1 MHTFIQALR
10 ENIWHKIVQHFQEKA
25 EIWVFC
31 GFGTSH
37 MCHGNRA
44 ATFPRNYAG
53 IDGVEGARGPA
64 AAAQG
69 EMLTVPAPYISTRH
83 RTAPV
88 TETPGKQPSKQ
99 LSRQESQQE
108 LNSYFA
114 KSNTTELVKMTST
127 ATSERSGRIPDLKTT
142 TSVSSSTSSAASTGT
157 QESSLLVS
165 KHPLLCSL
173 LSSPSPQQLV
183 VTPRRQQSQ
192 EVGVG
197 GGWRSP
203 E

>member
-1 MHTFIQALR
+1 M
-10 ENIWHKIVQHFQEKA
+10 
-25 EIWVFC
+25 
-31 GFGTSH
+31 G
-37 MCHGNRA
+37 
-44 ATFPRNYAG
+44 
-53 IDGVEGARGPA
+53 
-64 AAAQG
+64 
-69 EMLTVPAPYISTRH
+69 
-83 RTAPV
+83 V

-142 TSVSSSTSSAASTGT
+142 TSVSSSTSSATSTGT

>member
-1 MHTFIQALR
+1 MGQRLPANNRRSGCPSRRPTGIILILRKATLQA
-10 ENIWHKIVQHFQEKA
+10 
-25 EIWVFC
+25 
-31 GFGTSH
+31 
-37 MCHGNRA
+37 
-44 ATFPRNYAG
+44 
-53 IDGVEGARGPA
+53 
-64 AAAQG
+64 
-69 EMLTVPAPYISTRH
+69 
-83 RTAPV
+83 
-88 TETPGKQPSKQ
+88 
-99 LSRQESQQE
+99 
-108 LNSYFA
+108 
-114 KSNTTELVKMTST
+114 ELVKMSST

-142 TSVSSSTSSAASTGT
+142 TSVSSSTSSATSTGT

>member
-1 MHTFIQALR
+1 M
-10 ENIWHKIVQHFQEKA
+10 
-25 EIWVFC
+25 
-31 GFGTSH
+31 GT
-37 MCHGNRA
+37 
-44 ATFPRNYAG
+44 
-53 IDGVEGARGPA
+53 
-64 AAAQG
+64 Q
-69 EMLTVPAPYISTRH
+69 
-83 RTAPV
+83 
-88 TETPGKQPSKQ
+88 TPGKQPSKQ

-127 ATSERSGRIPDLKTT
+127 ATSERSVRIPDLKTT
-142 TSVSSSTSSAASTGT
+142 TSVSSSTSTGT

>member
-1 MHTFIQALR
+1 MGSHT
-10 ENIWHKIVQHFQEKA
+10 
-25 EIWVFC
+25 
-31 GFGTSH
+31 
-37 MCHGNRA
+37 
-44 ATFPRNYAG
+44 
-53 IDGVEGARGPA
+53 D
-64 AAAQG
+64 
-69 EMLTVPAPYISTRH
+69 
-83 RTAPV
+83 
-88 TETPGKQPSKQ
+88 
-99 LSRQESQQE
+99 SRQTTVEAVVQTRKPTGSE
-108 LNSYFA
+108 TFFA

-127 ATSERSGRIPDLKTT
+127 ASSERSGRIPDLKTT

-183 VTPRRQQSQ
+183 VTPTRQQSQ

>member
-1 MHTFIQALR
+1 M
-10 ENIWHKIVQHFQEKA
+10 
-25 EIWVFC
+25 
-31 GFGTSH
+31 G
-37 MCHGNRA
+37 
-44 ATFPRNYAG
+44 
-53 IDGVEGARGPA
+53 
-64 AAAQG
+64 
-69 EMLTVPAPYISTRH
+69 
-83 RTAPV
+83 

-142 TSVSSSTSSAASTGT
+142 TSVSSSTSSAASTRT

-173 LSSPSPQQLV
+173 LSSPSPSSWWSHPEGSRARRSAWEEAGGVRSRDQTSIQLLFIY
-183 VTPRRQQSQ
+183 SW
-192 EVGVG
+192 EHYGIMEG
-197 GGWRSP
+197 LFGNKAF
-203 E
+203 

>member
-1 MHTFIQALR
+1 M
-10 ENIWHKIVQHFQEKA
+10 
-25 EIWVFC
+25 
-31 GFGTSH
+31 GSH
-37 MCHGNRA
+37 R
-44 ATFPRNYAG
+44 
-53 IDGVEGARGPA
+53 D
-64 AAAQG
+64 
-69 EMLTVPAPYISTRH
+69 
-83 RTAPV
+83 
-88 TETPGKQPSKQ
+88 
-99 LSRQESQQE
+99 SRQTTVEAVVQTRKSTGT
-108 LNSYFA
+108 NTCFA

-142 TSVSSSTSSAASTGT
+142 TSVSSSTSSATSTGT

-197 GGWRSP
+197 GGWRS
-203 E
+203 

>member
-1 MHTFIQALR
+1 MGHT
-10 ENIWHKIVQHFQEKA
+10 
-25 EIWVFC
+25 
-31 GFGTSH
+31 
-37 MCHGNRA
+37 
-44 ATFPRNYAG
+44 
-53 IDGVEGARGPA
+53 D
-64 AAAQG
+64 
-69 EMLTVPAPYISTRH
+69 
-83 RTAPV
+83 
-88 TETPGKQPSKQ
+88 
-99 LSRQESQQE
+99 SRQTTVEAVVQTRKPTGAE
-108 LNSYFA
+108 TYFA

-127 ATSERSGRIPDLKTT
+127 ATSERSVRIPDLKTT
-142 TSVSSSTSSAASTGT
+142 TSVSSSTSTGT

-173 LSSPSPQQLV
+173 LSSPSPQQPV

>member
-1 MHTFIQALR
+1 MGR
-10 ENIWHKIVQHFQEKA
+10 
-25 EIWVFC
+25 
-31 GFGTSH
+31 
-37 MCHGNRA
+37 
-44 ATFPRNYAG
+44 
-53 IDGVEGARGPA
+53 D
-64 AAAQG
+64 
-69 EMLTVPAPYISTRH
+69 
-83 RTAPV
+83 
-88 TETPGKQPSKQ
+88 
-99 LSRQESQQE
+99 SRQTTVEAVVQTRNPTGA
-108 LNSYFA
+108 LTYFA

-127 ATSERSGRIPDLKTT
+127 AASERNGRIPDLKTT
-142 TSVSSSTSSAASTGT
+142 TSVSSATSTGT

-203 E
+203 V

>member
-1 MHTFIQALR
+1 M
-10 ENIWHKIVQHFQEKA
+10 
-25 EIWVFC
+25 
-31 GFGTSH
+31 GSH
-37 MCHGNRA
+37 R
-44 ATFPRNYAG
+44 
-53 IDGVEGARGPA
+53 D
-64 AAAQG
+64 
-69 EMLTVPAPYISTRH
+69 
-83 RTAPV
+83 
-88 TETPGKQPSKQ
+88 
-99 LSRQESQQE
+99 SRQTTVEAVVQTRKPTE
-108 LNSYFA
+108 AETYFA
-114 KSNTTELVKMTST
+114 KGNTTELVKMTST

-142 TSVSSSTSSAASTGT
+142 PSVSSSTSSATSTGT

-173 LSSPSPQQLV
+173 LSSPSPQHLV

>member
-1 MHTFIQALR
+1 M
-10 ENIWHKIVQHFQEKA
+10 
-25 EIWVFC
+25 
-31 GFGTSH
+31 G
-37 MCHGNRA
+37 
-44 ATFPRNYAG
+44 
-53 IDGVEGARGPA
+53 
-64 AAAQG
+64 
-69 EMLTVPAPYISTRH
+69 
-83 RTAPV
+83 

-108 LNSYFA
+108 LILILR
-114 KSNTTELVKMTST
+114 KGTLQKLVKMTST

-142 TSVSSSTSSAASTGT
+142 TSVSSSTSRATSTGT
-157 QESSLLVS
+157 QASSLLVS

>member
-1 MHTFIQALR
+1 M
-10 ENIWHKIVQHFQEKA
+10 
-25 EIWVFC
+25 
-31 GFGTSH
+31 G
-37 MCHGNRA
+37 
-44 ATFPRNYAG
+44 
-53 IDGVEGARGPA
+53 
-64 AAAQG
+64 
-69 EMLTVPAPYISTRH
+69 
-83 RTAPV
+83 

-108 LNSYFA
+108 LILILR
-114 KSNTTELVKMTST
+114 KGTLQKLVKMTST
-127 ATSERSGRIPDLKTT
+127 ATSERSGRIPGLKTT
-142 TSVSSSTSSAASTGT
+142 TSVSSSTSGATSTGT

-173 LSSPSPQQLV
+173 LSSPSPQHLV

>member
-1 MHTFIQALR
+1 M
-10 ENIWHKIVQHFQEKA
+10 
-25 EIWVFC
+25 
-31 GFGTSH
+31 GSH
-37 MCHGNRA
+37 
-44 ATFPRNYAG
+44 
-53 IDGVEGARGPA
+53 
-64 AAAQG
+64 
-69 EMLTVPAPYISTRH
+69 RH
-83 RTAPV
+83 
-88 TETPGKQPSKQ
+88 
-99 LSRQESQQE
+99 SRQTTVEAVVQIRKSTGAIT
-108 LNSYFA
+108 YFA

-127 ATSERSGRIPDLKTT
+127 AASERNGRIPDLKTT